1 MIFNRDRDMT
11 KKIYTEEEARQKK
24 NVRQKEY
31 ERNTNYAAKAK
42 YAKEKTKRYVVQ
54 VIKTTEADIL
64 EKLEKQDNKSGYI
77 KSLIRQDIKK
87 NGI

>member
-1 MIFNRDRDMT
+1 MT
-11 KKIYTEEEARQKK
+11 KKIYTEEESRQKK
-24 NVRQKEY
+24 NARQKEY

-77 KSLIRQDIKK
+77 KSLIRQDIEK